1 MRRLGADRLG
11 AEDEVGLA
19 KYCATS
25 VAMID
30 KSYGTYIR
38 KDVLK
43 PLIEAEDGPIPEG
56 KVAHEGNLAKDL
68 PVTKSRRGN

>member
-1 MRRLGADRLG
+1 MLRLGADRLG

-19 KYCATS
+19 KYRGTS

-43 PLIEAEDGPIPEG
+43 PL
-56 KVAHEGNLAKDL
+56 
-68 PVTKSRRGN
+68 RRPMTVPSPR

>member
-1 MRRLGADRLG
+1 
-11 AEDEVGLA
+11 
-19 KYCATS
+19 
-25 VAMID
+25 MID

-56 KVAHEGNLAKDL
+56 KVAVERSYVQRENRTLDRPL
-68 PVTKSRRGN
+68 RPSRRESGKGSTGYKVEAGKLKIP

>member
-1 MRRLGADRLG
+1 MLRLGADRLG

-19 KYCATS
+19 KYRGTS

-43 PLIEAEDGPIPEG
+43 PLRRPKTVPSPRG
-56 KVAHEGNLAKDL
+56 KLLTKGIWRRDL
-68 PVTKSRRGN
+68 PVTKWRRGN